1 MVSEL
6 LGTSGRLLRQC
17 LHQRGWEG
25 EVFPS
30 EQAAVLFCS
39 QMMGCKKGALC
50 WEAAGPGGP
59 LVPLHLTK
67 RTQPDKKGPV
77 LVPLNNP
84 GLGSGAFVAAP
95 CQQATARAVLTPC
108 PAAGGLMS
116 LPSPPQPLLLH

>member
-6 LGTSGRLLRQC
+6 LGASGRLLRQC
-17 LHQRGWEG
+17 LHRRGWEG
-25 EVFPS
+25 EVFPL
-30 EQAAVLFCS
+30 EQVAVLCS

-59 LVPLHLTK
+59 LVPPHLTK
-67 RTQPDKKGPV
+67 RAQPDKKGPV

-95 CQQATARAVLTPC
+95 CQQATA
-108 PAAGGLMS
+108 
-116 LPSPPQPLLLH
+116 